1 MIEPYNHESDIF
13 DDEVEHPVSF
23 CSLKAHFKDDIK
35 MRMQDH
41 QLNECDVQDL
51 NQKMNQLTLNKCNFK
66 TDIRRH
72 QKLAK
77 KGQQCLNTEKQ
88 TQNDSNQL
96 QATLKQRQQ
105 AIQLSCADQMTLMDT
120 VPKINFIRE
129 MKDST
134 KQDATLDLRIDLKTQ
149 SHNAFD
155 IRKLRNGLS
164 PSPINRL
171 SAKNHSKPSQRSQDH
186 DSNLDLSFN
195 YTVQI
200 ASSGSIKYQDNKLE
214 QQQCQKSTIKL
225 KHNHQK
231 VKIKTPQ
238 QVYSQRSSQLSLLQ
252 IDKEGFRGRSLS
264 SVSTPKSILKNP
276 LYQNSVLDIVNQIK
290 IQGRPCFS
298 SLNLIDS
305 TPKKL
310 QQNLYSSAKRVKF
323 CLTKQQARRE
333 NIYN

>member
-1 MIEPYNHESDIF
+1 MIEPYNYDSDIF
-13 DDEVEHPVSF
+13 DDEVDHPVSVY
-23 CSLKAHFKDDIK
+23 SLKAHFKDDIR
-35 MRMQDH
+35 MRMQDK
-41 QLNECDVQDL
+41 QLSELDVQDL

-72 QKLAK
+72 RKLAQK
-77 KGQQCLNTEKQ
+77 QQECLNIQKQ

-105 AIQLSCADQMTLMDT
+105 AIQLSCTDQMTLMDT

-129 MKDST
+129 MKDSIN
-134 KQDATLDLRIDLKTQ
+134 QDATLDLRIDLKTQ
-149 SHNAFD
+149 SQSTFD

-171 SAKNHSKPSQRSQDH
+171 STKNQSKLSQRSPEH

-195 YTVQI
+195 YTMQV
-200 ASSGSIKYQDNKLE
+200 ASQGSIQYQDNKFE
-214 QQQCQKSTIKL
+214 QQQSKKSTINQ
-225 KHNHQK
+225 KHNHQR
-231 VKIKTPQ
+231 IKLKTQ
-238 QVYSQRSSQLSLLQ
+238 QHVHSQRSSQLSLLQ
-252 IDKEGFRGRSLS
+252 IDQEGFRGRSLS

-276 LYQNSVLDIVNQIK
+276 SYQNSVLDIVNKIK
-290 IQGRPCFS
+290 FQGRPCFS

-310 QQNLYSSAKRVKF
+310 QQNIYSSAKRVKF